1 MRNGKGKT
9 WKTIGHASFSVLQ
22 RWQIYTN
29 IAPFVEAVNR
39 YQLIS
44 EKLIVGA
51 AGGIATIVWKP
62 LNLVYNH

>member
-1 MRNGKGKT
+1 MRDGKGKT
-9 WKTIGHASFSVLQ
+9 WETIDHAAFSVLQ

-44 EKLIVGA
+44 
-51 AGGIATIVWKP
+51 
-62 LNLVYNH
+62 